1 MKKLLKILLTFTIS
15 RHDMFLDNFQE
26 SFLQLKYAKSASY
39 NETLTPAGQDRRSIV
54 QLLLV
59 DIISFNDT
67 GNCICHLYT
76 QQPSE
81 NTFMLPPV
89 PLTTCYFIS
98 SSCSLVTG
106 RHAHNFGKSDTI
118 HDHVWFNLA
127 LNV

>member
-98 SSCSLVTG
+98 SSCCSLVTC
-106 RHAHNFGKSDTI
+106 RHADTSLENQTPFMI
-118 HDHVWFNLA
+118 MFCLTWL
-127 LNV
+127 